1 MAESKADLWWELKH
15 AGITGEKKFVEYTQA
30 ELQQIVDMIRAEPGY
45 VAPPPRP
52 QSGKKMGRPRKVKP
66 VEPQLSERQ
75 VTMNY
80 DQPQTEPEQ
89 DQLQYDNYFARLPG
103 SENVP
108 VEPRVQAP
116 SVQETPRDRYAA
128 ERAYQPNEGETP
140 IRTDEAGRV
149 WFREEVRK
157 PATPQPRARRRITY
171 IDTGVKKET
180 VVDGRFIETV
190 EVAGDR
196 RTTEMVK
203 ITMPSYQVGVYS
215 DPRFPFKVHTYNNNR
230 GFDLFDVQ
238 AFYGG
243 ADLVPSDIL
252 RVYVGNDLCY
262 DIRSTIR
269 SIQSEYRAQQLRGAI
284 K

>member
-52 QSGKKMGRPRKVKP
+52 QSGKKMGRPRKARP
-66 VEPQLSERQ
+66 AEPQLSERQ
-75 VTMNY
+75 VTMSY
-80 DQPQTEPEQ
+80 DQPKTEPEQ
-89 DQLQYDNYFARLPG
+89 DQLQYDFAPDIG
-103 SENVP
+103 AQEGP
-108 VEPRVQAP
+108 QASP
-116 SVQETPRDRYAA
+116 MQQVPRDRYAA

-203 ITMPSYQVGVYS
+203 ITMPSYQVGVYA

-238 AFYGG
+238 SFYGG
-243 ADLVPSDIL
+243 ADLVPTDIL

-269 SIQSEYRAQQLRGAI
+269 SIQAEYRAQQLRGALQ
-284 K
+284 

>member
-15 AGITGEKKFVEYTQA
+15 AGIKGEKKFVEYTQA

-52 QSGKKMGRPRKVKP
+52 QSGKKPGRPRKAQPEQP
-66 VEPQLSERQ
+66 VQAPI
-75 VTMNY
+75 
-80 DQPQTEPEQ
+80 TEPEQ
-89 DQLQYDNYFARLPG
+89 DPLPF
-103 SENVP
+103 SLPPSAATAPTPPP
-108 VEPRVQAP
+108 VQQAP
-116 SVQETPRDRYAA
+116 RDQFAA
-128 ERAYQPNEGETP
+128 QRAYQPNEGETP

-180 VVDGRFIETV
+180 VIDGRFIETV

-196 RTTEMVK
+196 KTTEMVK
-203 ITMPSYQVGVYS
+203 ITMPSYQVGVYA

-238 AFYGG
+238 SFYGG
-243 ADLVPSDIL
+243 ADLVPTDIL

-269 SIQSEYRAQQLRGAI
+269 SIQAEYRAQQLRGALQ
-284 K
+284 

>member
-1 MAESKADLWWELKH
+1 M
-15 AGITGEKKFVEYTQA
+15 
-30 ELQQIVDMIRAEPGY
+30 
-45 VAPPPRP
+45 
-52 QSGKKMGRPRKVKP
+52 
-66 VEPQLSERQ
+66 
-75 VTMNY
+75 
-80 DQPQTEPEQ
+80 
-89 DQLQYDNYFARLPG
+89 
-103 SENVP
+103 
-108 VEPRVQAP
+108 
-116 SVQETPRDRYAA
+116 
-128 ERAYQPNEGETP
+128 
-140 IRTDEAGRV
+140 

-171 IDTGVKKET
+171 IDTGVKQET
-180 VVDGRFIETV
+180 IVDGRFIETV